1 MKSFIICN
9 LTNVNVIRMI
19 KSRRMRWAEHVKSV
33 GEFINACNIFAGSL
47 KKGNR
52 FEDLGTEGTIV
63 SNVF

>member
-1 MKSFIICN
+1 
-9 LTNVNVIRMI
+9 MI